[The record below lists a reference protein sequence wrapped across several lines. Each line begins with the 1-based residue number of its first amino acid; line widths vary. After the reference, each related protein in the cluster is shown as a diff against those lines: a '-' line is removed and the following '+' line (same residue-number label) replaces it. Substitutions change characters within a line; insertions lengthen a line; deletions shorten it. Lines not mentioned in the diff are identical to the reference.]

1 MVVHKI
7 HDDKNV
13 QWTYL
18 VGIPALTQRLFRI
31 EQFQQQRDIVSH
43 MPTQPNG
50 LLDLNR
56 ANDLGDKL
64 AHLHRATRERY
75 PFITRIAMALYD
87 QGTDLVRTFIYSG
100 ADSPLNHYQAKL
112 ASCYSLKQLA
122 DQRTPR
128 LEQDLSVFSGSS
140 HFHAIKIY
148 DAGYRGSY
156 TLPLVFNEEL
166 IGFIFF
172 NADHEHAFNDA
183 CLSYLN
189 LVGELAGLL
198 MFNAINTIRTLL
210 STVKSA
216 VDLTYSRDPETGG
229 HLQRMSRYSR
239 TVARALSTEQD
250 KDDQFAEYVY
260 LFAPLH
266 DIGKITIPDNILL
279 KPGRLT
285 PDEFE
290 QMKAHAENGRIL
302 ASKLMQ
308 NYGLA
313 DVPYLKILLNIIACH
328 HESWD
333 GGGYPKGLKGD
344 DIPLEARIVAVA
356 DVYDALTSRRPY
368 KEPWPVSDAV
378 AELKRMAGGKLDP
391 ACVQALLDN
400 LDEIREIQISFV
412 DQEDDSIGWR

>member
-1 MVVHKI
+1 
-7 HDDKNV
+7 
-13 QWTYL
+13 
-18 VGIPALTQRLFRI
+18 
-31 EQFQQQRDIVSH
+31 
-43 MPTQPNG
+43 MPTQQNA
-50 LLDLNR
+50 LLELNR
-56 ANDLGDKL
+56 ANDLGEKL
-64 AHLHRATRERY
+64 VHLHKVTRERY

-100 ADSPLNHYQAKL
+100 DTSPLNHYQARL
-112 ASCYSLKQLA
+112 SSCHSLRQLA
-122 DQRTPR
+122 DKRIPR
-128 LEQDLSVFSGSS
+128 LEQDLSVFKDSR
-140 HFHAIKIY
+140 HIHARKIY
-148 DAGYRGSY
+148 EAGYRGSY
-156 TLPLVFNEEL
+156 TLPLIFNDEL

-172 NADHEHAFNDA
+172 NAEHENAFDQA
-183 CLSYLN
+183 CLSYLD
-189 LVGELAGLL
+189 LIGELVGLL
-198 MFNAINTIRTLL
+198 MFNAINTVRTLL

-239 TVARALSTEQD
+239 TVARALSTVRER
-250 KDDQFAEYVY
+250 DDQFSEYVY

-290 QMKAHAENGRIL
+290 EMKAHAENGRIL

-328 HESWD
+328 HEAWD
-333 GGGYPKGLKGD
+333 GSGYPKGLQGEN
-344 DIPLEARIVAVA
+344 IPLEARIVAVA

-368 KEPWPVSDAV
+368 KEPWSVGDAL
-378 AELKRMAGGKLDP
+378 AEMKRMSGQKLDP
-391 ACVQALLDN
+391 ECVDALVNN
-400 LDEIREIQISFV
+400 LADILEIQNSFV
-412 DQEDDSIGWR
+412 DKEGDDTGWR